1 MSDKPKD
8 EQTPNSSNPPQD
20 DATAKKVEEAPATD
34 EKTQEIPVEQDGPS
48 SEVVPVEEKEEPSA
62 TEIEP
67 LAETKEPSAKDPEPT
82 EASTEAP
89 QPATPTSKET
99 EPTTQIEISPK
110 DKPAQVAPA
119 AKTQSKSKAVWLLV
133 ILLILGWAGTGYGG
147 YWLYQQQLQAQNAD
161 QQLAQQIDQAVAN
174 VKTQSERALQQQ
186 SAELDKARA
195 TMQQDIKAAGREAA
209 RDFTQLQAALKEH
222 EERLNGQQQ
231 RLLGLTTTSREDWLL
246 AEAEYLLKLAN
257 QRILLEQTP
266 ENVLALLQRAD
277 EIIEQASAG
286 LGDRE
291 LFAIRK
297 RLAEHITALKLIKPV
312 DTQGTYLRLGALASS
327 IGSLPTLPTQEE
339 RFSESSAEQTANTGW
354 WSDFKTEFK
363 KVLAFFEG
371 AFRFRD
377 EEELANPL
385 VSQQHLQLMQLN
397 TRLLI
402 EQAQIALLKNDQ
414 TTYSEALNAAA
425 ELTEQYYFESPARKT
440 FAAELRQASS
450 QVITVQLPDISGALK
465 LLHAYTESLHRLR
478 PADTQA
484 SGG

>member
-8 EQTPNSSNPPQD
+8 EQTPNSSTQPQD
-20 DATAKKVEEAPATD
+20 DATHKNVDEASAAD
-34 EKTQEIPVEQDGPS
+34 EKPQEIPVEQVGPS
-48 SEVVPVEEKEEPSA
+48 SEVVPVEEKEES
-62 TEIEP
+62 
-67 LAETKEPSAKDPEPT
+67 LAEEIEPSAKDPEPT
-82 EASTEAP
+82 AVSTEAP
-89 QPATPTSKET
+89 QPATPTTKES
-99 EPTTQIEISPK
+99 EPTTQTDKSPK
-110 DKPAQVAPA
+110 EEPAQAPPVAA
-119 AKTQSKSKAVWLLV
+119 NTQRKSKAILLLV

-161 QQLAQQIDQAVAN
+161 QQLAEQIDQAVAN

-186 SAELDKARA
+186 ASELDKARA

-339 RFSESSAEQTANTGW
+339 RFSESNAEQTTKIGW

-371 AFRFRD
+371 AFHFRD

-414 TTYSEALNAAA
+414 TTYSEALKAAA
-425 ELTEQYYFESPARKT
+425 ELTEQYYFESPARKA
-440 FAAELRQASS
+440 FATELRQASS
-450 QVITVQLPDISGALK
+450 QVITVKLPDISGALK